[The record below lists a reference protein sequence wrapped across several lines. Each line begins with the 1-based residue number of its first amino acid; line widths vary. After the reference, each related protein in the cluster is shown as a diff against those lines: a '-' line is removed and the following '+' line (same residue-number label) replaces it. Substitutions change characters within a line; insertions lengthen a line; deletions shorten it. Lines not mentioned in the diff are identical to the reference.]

1 MAKINRVII
10 SGGGTGGHIFPAL
23 SIGKALQKRYPNI
36 KILFVGAE
44 GRMEMERVPKAGF
57 DIKGLPVE
65 GLNRS
70 KFWHNFTVLK
80 KALKSLIIARDII
93 KDFKPEVVIGV
104 GGYASLPTLKAAQS
118 LGIPTLLQEQNSYAG
133 LTNKFLARRAN
144 KICVA
149 YPDMEKFFKKDKIV
163 LTGNPL
169 REQIEFLD
177 VDRGEALK
185 YFGFSEDVKG
195 IVLSVGGSLGAKT
208 INESIARHLEQWE
221 KSGYALIWQ
230 TGKSYQEEAQHL
242 LKGYDF
248 PIYCNTFIDR
258 MDYAYALADVVI
270 SRAGASSISEL
281 CVLGK
286 ASVLVPSP
294 NVAED
299 HQTKN
304 AKALSSRNAAVLVT
318 DKEARE
324 ELCQTVFDLME
335 DESRRHTLSVQ
346 IALLAERNSAE
357 RIVDEIEKLV

>member
-23 SIGKALQKRYPNI
+23 SIGKALQKRYPDI
-36 KILFVGAE
+36 QILFVGAE

-57 DIKGLPVE
+57 KIVGLPVE
-65 GLNRS
+65 GLNRK

-80 KALKSLIIARDII
+80 KALKSLIMARDII
-93 KDFKPEVVIGV
+93 KDFKPQVVIGV

-149 YPDMEKFFKKDKIV
+149 YPDMERFFKKDKLV

-169 REQIEFLD
+169 REQIEFLN
-177 VDRGEALK
+177 VNKAEALK
-185 YFGFSEDVKG
+185 YFGFNEDIKG
-195 IVLSVGGSLGAKT
+195 IVLSVGGSLGART
-208 INESIARHLEQWE
+208 INESIATHLEQWQ

-230 TGKSYQEEAQHL
+230 TGKGYYEEAKQL
-242 LKGYDF
+242 LKDYNF
-248 PIYCNTFIDR
+248 PIYCNAFIDR
-258 MDYAYALADVVI
+258 MDLAYSLADVVI

-304 AKALSSRNAAVLVT
+304 AKALSSREAAILVT
-318 DKEARE
+318 DREARE
-324 ELCQTVFDLME
+324 KLCQTVFDLMK
-335 DESRRHTLSVQ
+335 DETKRETLREQVS
-346 IALLAERNSAE
+346 LLAERNSAE